1 VSFFSDTAQSAATYS
16 ILMVEVGPNVEGVV
30 SGLTDLG
37 CPEASARVFVQAAA
51 AGSRPEIMYDVPS
64 DEALTVA
71 TALRNQGATIEV
83 RPEGTAK
90 NGASVPAD
98 PATTPP
104 VIATAPA
111 VPAEASPAPVT
122 AAVPVVPPAASP
134 GPNDFPGPPQIPT
147 LPTPAAP
154 PMAGPSPFAT
164 SVAPPPAAPI
174 PPPPASAPSY
184 SAPVIG
190 APPASAPP
198 ASSPGP
204 IGHSAPAPASSPA
217 SVVQA
222 YLDAYNAGD
231 PEAVRRAFA
240 PGAVFDDTHGSVLAQ
255 GQDAI
260 GALFASLVERVPG
273 RRVTVANRLTY
284 QGWVVDHQVA
294 DTPGQPP
301 QSTVAAYLVHDG
313 LIRRA
318 HLLRE

>member
-1 VSFFSDTAQSAATYS
+1 VSFFSDTAQAATTYS

-90 NGASVPAD
+90 NGVPVPAD
-98 PATTPP
+98 PAAAPP
-104 VIATAPA
+104 VVAT

-122 AAVPVVPPAASP
+122 AAVPMVAPTPSP

-154 PMAGPSPFAT
+154 LVAGPSPFAP
-164 SVAPPPAAPI
+164 SPVAPPPAAPI
-174 PPPPASAPSY
+174 PPPLASAPSY
-184 SAPVIG
+184 SAPPIT
-190 APPASAPP
+190 APPVSAPP
-198 ASSPGP
+198 VSSAGP

-217 SVVQA
+217 AVVQA

-231 PEAVRRAFA
+231 SEAVRRAFA
-240 PGAVFDDTHGSVLAQ
+240 PDAVFDDTHGSILAQ